1 MGGRQLVIW
10 RGTPDASDC
19 ADCGADNQT
28 LDRLCLSQGWCGYP
42 NVEAALRDAQIGDD
56 EAVQTELRR
65 QLLVQQIRIGRIS
78 GLFEQQA
85 RNSP

>member
-1 MGGRQLVIW
+1 MGGRQLAIW

-65 QLLVQQIRIGRIS
+65 QLLVQQIRIGRIA
-78 GLFEQQA
+78 GLFE
-85 RNSP
+85 